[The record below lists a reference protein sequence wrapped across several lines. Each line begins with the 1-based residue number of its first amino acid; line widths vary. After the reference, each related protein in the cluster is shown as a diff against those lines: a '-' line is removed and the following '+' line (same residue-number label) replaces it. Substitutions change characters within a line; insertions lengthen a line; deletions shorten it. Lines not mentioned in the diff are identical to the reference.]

1 MKYIIEYFF
10 ELNPFDDD
18 SLSTSVTERQLILE
32 ANDINEAEKIGRSLI
47 DTLASEIDLGNND
60 LMMKV
65 TLLDKFI
72 ENLTTETNRLIEK
85 AKKEAEEID
94 RENDNRTNWNE

>member
-47 DTLASEIDLGNND
+47 DTL
-60 LMMKV
+60 V
-65 TLLDKFI
+65 TLLPIHMLLLNFPVTSTKI
-72 ENLTTETNRLIEK
+72 
-85 AKKEAEEID
+85 
-94 RENDNRTNWNE
+94 

>member
-72 ENLTTETNRLIEK
+72 DNLTTEANRLIEK

>member
-1 MKYIIEYFF
+1 
-10 ELNPFDDD
+10 
-18 SLSTSVTERQLILE
+18 
-32 ANDINEAEKIGRSLI
+32 
-47 DTLASEIDLGNND
+47 
-60 LMMKV
+60 MMKV

-72 ENLTTETNRLIEK
+72 DNLTTEANRLIEK